1 MTGIIILILSN
12 ILGVKNV
19 ANNIYVIIPSLNPDE
34 KLKNTVRG
42 MLDAGFERIIIVNDG
57 AIMSI
62 LKIFRIRMK
71 I

>member
-1 MTGIIILILSN
+1 M
-12 ILGVKNV
+12 

-57 AIMSI
+57 SANRKTRRHPKRSPPKRFCSM
-62 LKIFRIRMK
+62 
-71 I
+71 

>member
-1 MTGIIILILSN
+1 M
-12 ILGVKNV
+12 KNV

-42 MLDAGFERIIIVNDG
+42 MLDAGFERIIIVNDHSTPPAICVYP